1 MNNFDDIENYSNNDF
16 TYDPLETLY
25 EIKNY
30 DYPFNYDLD
39 VMNSKLRYELIYSYY
54 KSYMEDYKFLN
65 HILYENNL
73 SLFNYLNET
82 KMNKIF
88 RLIINLLK
96 FNIFIKGTDQNRYK
110 KDIVIDITNK
120 IFRKLTIRQFV
131 YCLTK

>member
-1 MNNFDDIENYSNNDF
+1 MNNFDDIEKYSNNDF

-39 VMNSKLRYELIYSYY
+39 VMNSKFRYELIHSYY
-54 KSYMEDYKFLN
+54 NSYMEDYKFLN
-65 HILYENNL
+65 HILYVNNL
-73 SLFNYLNET
+73 SLCNYLNET
-82 KMNKIF
+82 KINKIF

-96 FNIFIKGTDQNRYK
+96 FNIFIKGTDINRYK
-110 KDIVIDITNK
+110 RDIVIDITNK